1 MRIVAISPGLVI
13 FNETII
19 IQPEF
24 QAPHSKLGAHFQT
37 VLMFRCMKSFSHIS
51 IICLHNE
58 GVDGP
63 VQVAEHLRQDGED
76 EDEER
81 RQHALKLLHDQP
93 AVHGGEESIED
104 IGEVTDKDCDDAEP
118 LQVDLELVVEA
129 EEAQVDDHVSE
140 CHMKSCKMSNYWRC
154 WSNRRSM
161 FFNFLSSVLVF

>member
-1 MRIVAISPGLVI
+1 
-13 FNETII
+13 
-19 IQPEF
+19 
-24 QAPHSKLGAHFQT
+24 
-37 VLMFRCMKSFSHIS
+37 MKSFSHIS

-63 VQVAEHLRQDGED
+63 VQVAEHLRQDGGED

-93 AVHGGEESIED
+93 AVHGGEETIED

-154 WSNRRSM
+154 WSKNRSM
-161 FFNFLSSVLVF
+161 FFNFLSSALVF